1 MRPSLLT
8 LSLSWFPSRLLAGQ
22 NERNSA
28 VTQAKMGR
36 RRGRDA
42 EVVSSRKG
50 EAEEYFTVVPAA
62 NKEPEGEKEKPW

>member
-1 MRPSLLT
+1 MVPL
-8 LSLSWFPSRLLAGQ
+8 PAAGQ
-22 NERNSA
+22 NERERERETLQSQH
-28 VTQAKMGR
+28 TKMGR

-62 NKEPEGEKEKPW
+62 NREPEGEKEKPW